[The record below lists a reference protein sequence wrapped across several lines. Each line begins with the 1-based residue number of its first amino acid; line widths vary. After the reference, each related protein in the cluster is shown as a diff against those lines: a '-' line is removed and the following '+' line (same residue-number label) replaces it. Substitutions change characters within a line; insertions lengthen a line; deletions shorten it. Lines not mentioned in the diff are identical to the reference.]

1 MLSSDRYNRSGLT
14 CLRMVAASGA
24 NTHTASPSSI
34 ARTTASCMA
43 FFFFGVG
50 GVAVRKNIG
59 VCNLA
64 EGILGGW
71 RDGEEGGQGRSL
83 QLQGLPTRCHLL
95 GGATESGDEN
105 PVLLTCM

>member
-1 MLSSDRYNRSGLT
+1 MLSPDRYNRSGST
-14 CLRMVAASGA
+14 CLRMVAASGT
-24 NTHTASPSSI
+24 NTHTASPGSI

-43 FFFFGVG
+43 FFFFLAG
-50 GVAVRKNIG
+50 GWQFEKHRS
-59 VCNLA
+59 NLA

-71 RDGEEGGQGRSL
+71 RDGEEGGRGRSL